1 MKAPAGTADVR
12 TDGRRVSLRPLRK
25 ADLVVIDAWFEESA
39 RAAFK
44 DRAFEELRLLAT
56 GEASGVLVVKRAGED
71 EPIGLLEYAVIDG
84 WLVTTFIALA
94 KGHRGWGYGSEAV
107 RLLEEWA
114 AREVIAT
121 RFRAEVDL
129 RNGLGLYFWLRLGY
143 RPARKDEFGWQ
154 EEGEADRMA
163 MVRVVGTAGAANAS

>member
-1 MKAPAGTADVR
+1 MKAAARRRLQRVAGIRVNLR
-12 TDGRRVSLRPLRK
+12 TLHEQ
-25 ADLVVIDAWFEESA
+25 DLVAIEIWYEEAA
-39 RAAFK
+39 RAAYE
-44 DRAFEELRLLAT
+44 DRGHEELRHQADA
-56 GEASGVLVVKRAGED
+56 ERAGLMAIERANEE
-71 EPIGLLEYAVIDG
+71 EPIGLLEYVVIDG

-94 KGHRGWGYGSEAV
+94 KGHRGWGYGSESV

-143 RPARKDEFGWQ
+143 RPATVHEFDWQ
-154 EEGEADRMA
+154 RNEARDKMP
-163 MVRVVGTAGAANAS
+163 MVRVAN